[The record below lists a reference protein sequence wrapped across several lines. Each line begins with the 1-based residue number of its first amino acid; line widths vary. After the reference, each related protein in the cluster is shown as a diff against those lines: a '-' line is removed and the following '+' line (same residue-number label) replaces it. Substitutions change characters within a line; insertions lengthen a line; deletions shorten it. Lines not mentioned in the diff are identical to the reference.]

1 MYGSLSLA
9 PPLLYWKGNY
19 LSPGRTHTRHPL
31 FMHLSLLLAPSAS
44 FPIAYLL
51 PTRTLTRYPSDSISC
66 PKAKTDL
73 VTLIQGA
80 WPQMR
85 IRPPFMFLF
94 LFLYLSSLLVIS
106 RLART
111 ATEHRVINC

>member
-44 FPIAYLL
+44 FPIAFLL

-73 VTLIQGA
+73 VTPIWVARPQTRIQ
-80 WPQMR
+80 
-85 IRPPFMFLF
+85 PPFMFPF
-94 LFLYLSSLLVIS
+94 LLYLSSLLVIS
-106 RLART
+106 
-111 ATEHRVINC
+111 